1 MCPERYLKTII
12 MKFAQRIQNIQPSMT
27 LAISAKAKSLKEQG
41 IDVIGFGAGEP
52 DFSNPENIKQAAID
66 AIQNN
71 ETHYTIVSGTNALKD
86 AIIEK
91 FEHDNGLA
99 YDRKQ
104 IVVSCGAK
112 HSFYNLAQVL
122 WDAGDEVIIPA
133 PYWVSYPDMVILANA
148 TPVIVDT
155 DQTSGFKI
163 TPQQLQKAIT
173 NKTRAVVLNS
183 PSNPTGSAYT
193 KDELEAL
200 AEVILKNK
208 LLVISDE
215 IYEKIVFDGF
225 EHVSIASLSDE
236 LKQSTVVING
246 ASKCFAMTGW
256 RIGYLAANADIASA
270 VSKLQGQSTS
280 NPTSIAQAATVEALT
295 GEKTSGEIDRMVVEF
310 KKRRDYLMDRYA
322 KIEGV
327 SCYKPIGS
335 FYSFPDFSGLHGK
348 LWNGKT
354 LSGSLD
360 IAEFLLEEAK
370 VALVPGIAFGADNNQ
385 RLSFATSM
393 EKIKEGMDRIESA
406 VKSLH
411 T

>member
-1 MCPERYLKTII
+1 

-27 LAISAKAKSLKEQG
+27 LAISAKAQALKEQG

-52 DFSNPENIKQAAID
+52 DFATPENIKQAAID
-66 AIQNN
+66 AIKNN
-71 ETHYTIVSGTNALKD
+71 DTHYTLAGGTNALKD
-86 AIIEK
+86 AIIQK
-91 FEHDNGLA
+91 FDHDNGLS

-122 WDAGDEVIIPA
+122 WDEGDEVIIPA

-148 TPVIVDT
+148 TPVIVNT
-155 DQTSGFKI
+155 DVSSGFKI
-163 TPQQLQKAIT
+163 TAEQLQQAVT
-173 NKTRAVVLNS
+173 QKTRAVVLNS

-193 KDELEAL
+193 KEELEAL

-225 EHVSIASLSDE
+225 EHCSIASLSEE
-236 LKQSTVVING
+236 LKQNTVVING

-256 RIGYLAANADIASA
+256 RIGYLAANADIVSA
-270 VSKLQGQSTS
+270 ITKLQGQSTS
-280 NPTSIAQAATVEALT
+280 NPTSIAQAASVEALT
-295 GEKTSGEIDRMVVEF
+295 GEKTPSEVKRMVTEF
-310 KKRRDYLMDRYA
+310 KKRRDVLMNHFA
-322 KIEGV
+322 KIEEI
-327 SCYKPIGS
+327 SCYTPVGS
-335 FYSFPDFSGLHGK
+335 FYSFPDFSGIHGK
-348 LWNGKT
+348 QWKGKAIQ
-354 LSGSLD
+354 GSLVV
-360 IAEFLLEEAK
+360 AEFLLEEAQ

-393 EKIKEGMDRIESA
+393 DKINEGMSRIESA
-406 VKSLH
+406 LKTLRS
-411 T
+411 

>member
-1 MCPERYLKTII
+1 
-12 MKFAQRIQNIQPSMT
+12 MKFSQRIQNIQPSMT
-27 LAISAKAKSLKEQG
+27 LAISAKAQTLRAQG

-52 DFSNPENIKQAAID
+52 DFATPENIKQAAVD
-66 AIQNN
+66 AIKNN
-71 ETHYTIVSGTNALKD
+71 ETHYTIVSGTNDLKD

-91 FEHDNGLA
+91 FDRDNGLV
-99 YDRKQ
+99 YERNQ

-122 WDAGDEVIIPA
+122 WDVGDEVIIPA
-133 PYWVSYPDMVILANA
+133 PYWVSYPDMVVLSNA
-148 TPVIVDT
+148 TPVILNT
-155 DQTSGFKI
+155 SQSSGFKI
-163 TPQQLQKAIT
+163 TAEQLQKAIT

-193 KDELEAL
+193 KNELEAL

-215 IYEKIVFDGF
+215 IYEKIIFDGF
-225 EHVSIASLSDE
+225 EHVSIASLSED

-295 GEKTSGEIDRMVVEF
+295 GEQSSVEINKMVVEF

-327 SCYKPIGS
+327 SCYKPVGS
-335 FYSFPDFSGLHGK
+335 FYSFPDFSGVFGK
-348 LWNGKT
+348 QWNGKT
-354 LSGSLD
+354 IKGSLD
-360 IAEFLLEEAK
+360 VAEFLIEEAK
-370 VALVPGIAFGADNNQ
+370 VALVPGIAFGSDNNQ

-393 EKIKEGMDRIESA
+393 ENIKEGMDRIESA
-406 VKSLH
+406 LKSLH
-411 T
+411 A

>member
-1 MCPERYLKTII
+1 

-27 LAISAKAKSLKEQG
+27 LAISAKAQALKEQG

-52 DFSNPENIKQAAID
+52 DFATPENIKQAAID
-66 AIQNN
+66 AIKNN
-71 ETHYTIVSGTNALKD
+71 DTHYTLVGGTNALKD
-86 AIIEK
+86 AIIQK
-91 FEHDNGLA
+91 FDHDNGLS

-122 WDAGDEVIIPA
+122 WDEGDEVIVPA

-148 TPVIVDT
+148 TPVIVNT
-155 DQTSGFKI
+155 DAPSGFKI
-163 TPQQLQKAIT
+163 TAEQLQQAVT
-173 NKTRAVVLNS
+173 QKTRAVVLNS

-193 KDELEAL
+193 KQELEAL

-225 EHVSIASLSDE
+225 EHCSIASLSEE
-236 LKQSTVVING
+236 LKQNTVVING

-256 RIGYLAANADIASA
+256 RIGYLAANADIVSA
-270 VSKLQGQSTS
+270 ITKLQGQSTS
-280 NPTSIAQAATVEALT
+280 NPTSIAQAASVEALT
-295 GEKTSGEIDRMVVEF
+295 GEKTPGEVKRMVSEF
-310 KKRRDYLMDRYA
+310 KKRRDTLMSHYA

-327 SCYKPIGS
+327 SCYTPVGS
-335 FYSFPDFSGLHGK
+335 FYSFPDFSGIHGK
-348 LWNGKT
+348 QWKGKT
-354 LSGSLD
+354 IKGSLD
-360 IAEFLLEEAK
+360 VAEFLIEEAQ
-370 VALVPGIAFGADNNQ
+370 VALVPGIAFGADNNL

-393 EKIKEGMDRIESA
+393 DKINEGLNRIESA
-406 VKSLH
+406 LKTLRS
-411 T
+411 

>member
-1 MCPERYLKTII
+1 

-27 LAISAKAKSLKEQG
+27 LAISAKAQALREQG

-52 DFSNPENIKQAAID
+52 DFATPENIKQAAIE

-71 ETHYTIVSGTNALKD
+71 ETHYTIVSGTHALKD
-86 AIIEK
+86 AIIKK
-91 FEHDNGLA
+91 FDRDNGLA

-122 WDAGDEVIIPA
+122 WDAGDEIIIPA

-148 TPVIVDT
+148 TPVIVNT
-155 DQTSGFKI
+155 DQSSGFKI
-163 TPQQLQKAIT
+163 TAEQLQQTIT
-173 NKTRAVVLNS
+173 KKTRALVLNS

-193 KDELEAL
+193 KKELEAL
-200 AEVILKNK
+200 AEVALKNK
-208 LLVISDE
+208 LMVISDE
-215 IYEKIVFDGF
+215 IYEKIVFDSF
-225 EHVSIASLSDE
+225 EHVSIASFSE
-236 LKQSTVVING
+236 EMKRNTVVING

-256 RIGYLAANADIASA
+256 RIGYLAADAEIASA

-280 NPTSIAQAATVEALT
+280 NPTSIAQAACVEALT
-295 GEKTSGEIDRMVVEF
+295 GKQSPVEIQKMVTEF

-335 FYSFPDFSGLHGK
+335 FYTFPDFSGVFGK
-348 LWNGKT
+348 QWNGKT
-354 LSGSLD
+354 IKGLSTS
-360 IAEFLLEEAK
+360 
-370 VALVPGIAFGADNNQ
+370 Q
-385 RLSFATSM
+385 SF
-393 EKIKEGMDRIESA
+393 
-406 VKSLH
+406 
-411 T
+411 

>member
-1 MCPERYLKTII
+1 

-27 LAISAKAKSLKEQG
+27 MAISAKAQALKEQG

-52 DFSNPENIKQAAID
+52 DFATPENIKQAAIE
-66 AIQNN
+66 AIHNN
-71 ETHYTIVSGTNALKD
+71 DTHYTIVSGTHVLKD

-91 FEHDNGLA
+91 FDRDNGLA

-122 WDAGDEVIIPA
+122 WDVGDEIIIPA

-155 DQTSGFKI
+155 EESTGFKI
-163 TPQQLQKAIT
+163 TAEQLQQAIRK
-173 NKTRAVVLNS
+173 KTRAVILNS

-193 KDELEAL
+193 KKELEAL
-200 AEVILKNK
+200 AEVALKNK

-215 IYEKIVFDGF
+215 IYEKIVFDSF
-225 EHVSIASLSDE
+225 EHVSIASLSE
-236 LKQSTVVING
+236 EMKRNTVVING

-256 RIGYLAANADIASA
+256 RIGYLAAEADIASA
-270 VSKLQGQSTS
+270 VTKLQGQSTS
-280 NPTSIAQAATVEALT
+280 NPTSIAQAACVEALT
-295 GEKTSGEIDRMVVEF
+295 GEKTPGELKRMVTEF
-310 KKRRDYLMDRYA
+310 KKRRDVLMDRYA
-322 KIEGV
+322 KIKGIT
-327 SCYKPIGS
+327 CPKPVGS
-335 FYSFPDFSGLHGK
+335 FYTFPNFYEVIGK
-348 LWNGKT
+348 QWKGKT
-354 LSGSLD
+354 ISGSLD
-360 IAEFLLEEAK
+360 IAEFLIEEAK
-370 VALVPGIAFGADNNQ
+370 VALVPGIAFGADNNL

-393 EKIKEGMDRIESA
+393 ENIKEGMDRIASA
-406 VKSLH
+406 LKSLH

>member
-1 MCPERYLKTII
+1 
-12 MKFAQRIQNIQPSMT
+12 MKLSQRIQNIQPSMT
-27 LAISAKAKSLKEQG
+27 LAISAKAQSLKEQG

-52 DFSNPENIKQAAID
+52 DFPTPASIKQAGIRAIEND
-66 AIQNN
+66 
-71 ETHYTIVSGTNALKD
+71 ETHYTLVGGTDALKD
-86 AIIEK
+86 AIITK
-91 FEHDNGLA
+91 FERDNGLA

-122 WDAGDEVIIPA
+122 WDEGDEIIIPA
-133 PYWVSYPDMVILANA
+133 PYWVSYPDMVVLAGA
-148 TPVIVDT
+148 TPVIVST
-155 DQTSGFKI
+155 DDADDFKI
-163 TPQQLQKAIT
+163 TPQQLQNAIT
-173 NKTRAVVLNS
+173 PKTRAVVLNS

-193 KDELEAL
+193 RQELEAL

-208 LLVISDE
+208 LLAISDE

-225 EHVSIASLSDE
+225 EHVSIASLSE
-236 LKQSTVVING
+236 EMKRSTVVING

-256 RIGYLAANADIASA
+256 RIGYLAAEEDIVKA

-295 GEKTSGEIDRMVVEF
+295 GDSIEGEIQKMVAEF
-310 KKRRDYLMDRYA
+310 QKRRDVLMERYA
-322 KIEGV
+322 QLPGV
-327 SCYKPIGS
+327 SCYNPPGS
-335 FYSFPDFSGLHGK
+335 FYSFPDFSGLYGK
-348 LWNGKT
+348 PWNGKT
-354 LSGSLD
+354 LQGSLD

-393 EKIKEGMDRIESA
+393 ANITEGLNRIEKA
-406 VKSLH
+406 VKGLSA
-411 T
+411 

>member
-1 MCPERYLKTII
+1 

-27 LAISAKAKSLKEQG
+27 LAISAKAQALKEEG

-52 DFSNPENIKQAAID
+52 DFATPENIKQAAID
-66 AIQNN
+66 AIKNN
-71 ETHYTIVSGTNALKD
+71 DTHYTLVGGTNALKD
-86 AIIEK
+86 AIIQK
-91 FEHDNGLA
+91 FDRDNGLS

-122 WDAGDEVIIPA
+122 WDEGDEVIIPA

-148 TPVIVDT
+148 TPVIVNT
-155 DQTSGFKI
+155 DAPSEFKI
-163 TPQQLQKAIT
+163 TAEQLQQAVT
-173 NKTRAVVLNS
+173 QKTRAVVLNS

-193 KDELEAL
+193 KQELEAL

-225 EHVSIASLSDE
+225 EHCSIASLSEE
-236 LKQSTVVING
+236 LKQNTIVING

-270 VSKLQGQSTS
+270 ITKLQGQSTS
-280 NPTSIAQAATVEALT
+280 NPTSIAQAACVEALT
-295 GEKTSGEIDRMVVEF
+295 GEKTPGEVKRMVTEF
-310 KKRRDYLMDRYA
+310 KKRRDTLMSHYA

-327 SCYKPIGS
+327 SCYTPVGS
-335 FYSFPDFSGLHGK
+335 FYSFPDFSGIHGK
-348 LWNGKT
+348 QWKGETIK
-354 LSGSLD
+354 GSLD
-360 IAEFLLEEAK
+360 VAEFLIEEAQ
-370 VALVPGIAFGADNNQ
+370 VALVPGIAFGADNNL

-393 EKIKEGMDRIESA
+393 DKINEGLNRIESA
-406 VKSLH
+406 LKTLRS
-411 T
+411 